1 MNDFKVKDLRTR
13 IITKPQD
20 WREKKKKTTIREFRQ
35 QCRNL
40 CYIYVNKNART
51 GEKKKTTRERERDHQ
66 LADCRVGCGFC
77 VCSLSLSRVYVFVC
91 FFVAALFRL
100 KKRQKSKNFFQRF
113 EIKINVVAR
122 EMGLSWPKR
131 NGTPRSFLFGRYVF
145 SRFGGRVF
153 SFCAFAPLL
162 VTWWGRSRR
171 RWS

>member
-1 MNDFKVKDLRTR
+1 M
-13 IITKPQD
+13 
-20 WREKKKKTTIREFRQ
+20 
-35 QCRNL
+35 RNL

-77 VCSLSLSRVYVFVC
+77 VWCLSLSRVYVFVC

-131 NGTPRSFLFGRYVF
+131 NGTPRSFLFGVMFFRVLAAASFLFARLPRCWWRGEGGPGGGGVKCCAKLSLLCYVMVRYAGE
-145 SRFGGRVF
+145 SQGE
-153 SFCAFAPLL
+153 P
-162 VTWWGRSRR
+162 RSRAT
-171 RWS
+171 